1 MRNHK
6 TTRLVA
12 VVPTLV
18 LSGMV
23 CFQASAQTW
32 TQAAPAA
39 QGSTAT
45 GHGGKT
51 THGTSTAGQEK
62 KKTSVYTRG
71 TPVVV
76 QNEDLS
82 PQIVTILHRLTGLK
96 VLRQLLRYHEELA
109 AIGNFDEA
117 IKISRDVH
125 TNVIA
130 GLALDDGETIA
141 AWLPEAAAEM
151 PPPAVQFAPRR
162 PGASGSSVAVP
173 AQPQMPPLPAMT
185 LPDGPTISFSGNL
198 VDPADLRVITRDGKR
213 LAGRYIGLDG
223 LTGLSVISLPN
234 SGLPRIVEPKSE
246 TLVLGQR
253 LRVIGPQPAP
263 HPSPRLEPGTLRAM
277 YFRVGQ
283 TDATVIAL
291 MRSPSGALARIKVK
305 ASKLS
310 AASMGSIAINDAG
323 ETVGIIDAVQG
334 TEATIVPVA
343 LVRSAAK
350 RVLARQASV
359 PRPWLGIRGEP
370 IGAVSLDKIQG
381 IGWKLERARELA
393 EKRCGILLT
402 SVIPG
407 SPAARNKLKAG
418 DVILSVNN
426 EDIRNGEEFS
436 WLLQEAG
443 PGSSVDFVVARPG
456 QIANEAFK
464 IELSESPDP
473 LFGWRMPLGHKV
485 KNFEPGSLLA
495 QGIETIALKSKA
507 GVGFG
512 PNSGLLVVYVQ
523 PSTEAFK
530 AGLRPGDVI
539 QAIDGKQL
547 LPASAGALLKNLGA
561 SSTLSIVRNKQ
572 KLTMTISTAKQPAE

>member
-1 MRNHK
+1 MRSHR
-6 TTRLVA
+6 TTGLFA
-12 VVPTLV
+12 VVPTIL
-18 LSGMV
+18 LSGLV

-32 TQAAPAA
+32 TPAA
-39 QGSTAT
+39 QASTAT

-51 THGTSTAGQEK
+51 PTPGSTTAVQEK
-62 KKTSVYTRG
+62 KKTTISTRAN
-71 TPVVV
+71 PVIV

-96 VLRQLLRYHEELA
+96 VLRQLLRYNEELA
-109 AIGNFDEA
+109 AVGNFDEA
-117 IKISRDVH
+117 FKITRDVH

-162 PGASGSSVAVP
+162 PGASSAAVVVP

-185 LPDGPTISFSGNL
+185 LPDGPAISFSGNL

-223 LTGLSVISLPN
+223 LTGLSVISLAN
-234 SGLPRIVEPKSE
+234 SGLPRIIEPKDE
-246 TLVLGQR
+246 TLILGQR

-263 HPSPRLEPGTLRAM
+263 QPGPRPEPGSAKSM

-283 TDATVIAL
+283 TDATIVGL
-291 MRSPSGALARIKVK
+291 TRSPSGALARIKVK
-305 ASKLS
+305 AAKLS

-370 IGAVSLDKIQG
+370 IGAVTLEKIQG
-381 IGWKLERARELA
+381 IGWKLDRAKELA

-407 SPAARNKLKAG
+407 SPAARNKLKPG

-426 EDIRNGEEFS
+426 EDIKNGEDFS
-436 WLLQEAG
+436 WWLQEAG
-443 PGSSVDFVVARPG
+443 PGNSVQFVVARPG
-456 QIANEAFK
+456 QVANEAFK

-485 KNFEPGSLLA
+485 KSLEPGSLLA
-495 QGIETIALKSKA
+495 QGIETIAIKSKT
-507 GVGFG
+507 GFG
-512 PNSGLLVVYVQ
+512 PNGGLLVVYVQ
-523 PSTEAFK
+523 PSTEASK

-539 QAIDGKQL
+539 EAIDGKQL
-547 LPASAGALLKNLGA
+547 LPGSRSALLKNLGT
-561 SSTLSIVRNKQ
+561 SSTLTIVRNKQ
-572 KLTMTISTAKQPAE
+572 KMTMTISTAKQPAE

>member
-1 MRNHK
+1 MG
-6 TTRLVA
+6 LFA
-12 VVPTLV
+12 VVPTIL
-18 LSGMV
+18 LSGLM
-23 CFQASAQTW
+23 CFQASGQTW
-32 TQAAPAA
+32 TPAA

-45 GHGGKT
+45 GQGGKT
-51 THGTSTAGQEK
+51 TTHGNTTTAHEK
-62 KKTSVYTRG
+62 KKTTVSTRAN
-71 TPVVV
+71 PVIV
-76 QNEDLS
+76 QNQDLS

-96 VLRQLLRYHEELA
+96 VLRQLLRYNEELA
-109 AIGNFDEA
+109 AVGNFDEA
-117 IKISRDVH
+117 FKITRDVH

-162 PGASGSSVAVP
+162 PGASGAAVAVP
-173 AQPQMPPLPAMT
+173 AQPQMPPLPSMT
-185 LPDGPTISFSGNL
+185 LPGGPAISFSGNL

-223 LTGLSVISLPN
+223 LTGLSVISLAN
-234 SGLPRIVEPKSE
+234 SGLPRIVDPKNE
-246 TLVLGQR
+246 TLTVGQR

-263 HPSPRLEPGTLRAM
+263 QPGHRPEPGTAKSM

-283 TDATVIAL
+283 TDATIVDL
-291 MRSPSGALARIKVK
+291 TKSPSGALARIKVK
-305 ASKLS
+305 AGKLS

-323 ETVGIIDAVQG
+323 ETVGIIDAVHG
-334 TEATIVPVA
+334 TEASIVPVA

-370 IGAVSLDKIQG
+370 IGAVSLEKIQG
-381 IGWKLERARELA
+381 IGWKLDRARELA

-407 SPAARNKLKAG
+407 SPAARNKLKPG

-426 EDIRNGEEFS
+426 EDIRNGEDFS

-443 PGSSVDFVVARPG
+443 PGNSVQFVVARPG
-456 QIANEAFK
+456 QLANEAFK

-485 KNFEPGSLLA
+485 KALEPGSLLA
-495 QGIETIALKSKA
+495 QGIETIAIKSKT
-507 GVGFG
+507 GFG
-512 PNSGLLVVYVQ
+512 PNGGLLVVYVQ

-539 QAIDGKQL
+539 EAIDGRQL
-547 LPASAGALLKNLGA
+547 LPGSRTALLKNLGA
-561 SSTLSIVRNKQ
+561 SSTLTIVRNKQ
-572 KLTMTISTAKQPAE
+572 KMTMTISTAKQPAE

>member
-1 MRNHK
+1 MRSHK
-6 TTRLVA
+6 TSGLFA
-12 VVPTLV
+12 VVPTILLLGLV
-18 LSGMV
+18 HL
-23 CFQASAQTW
+23 QANAQTP
-32 TQAAPAA
+32 TPAA
-39 QGSTAT
+39 QGSK
-45 GHGGKT
+45 KT
-51 THGTSTAGQEK
+51 TVSTR
-62 KKTSVYTRG
+62 VN
-71 TPVVV
+71 PVIV
-76 QNEDLS
+76 QNEDLA

-96 VLRQLLRYHEELA
+96 VIRQLLRYNEELE
-109 AIGNFDEA
+109 AIANFDEA
-117 IKISRDVH
+117 FKITRDVH

-151 PPPAVQFAPRR
+151 PPPAVQFAPRVPAAR
-162 PGASGSSVAVP
+162 GASVAVP
-173 AQPQMPPLPAMT
+173 AQPQMPPLPAMSV
-185 LPDGPTISFSGNL
+185 PDVPSISFTGNL

-213 LAGRYIGLDG
+213 LEGRYIGLDG
-223 LTGLSVISLPN
+223 LTGLSVISLPR
-234 SGLPRIVEPKSE
+234 SGLPRIVEPKDE
-246 TLVLGQR
+246 TLVIGQR
-253 LRVIGPQPAP
+253 LRVVGPQPAP
-263 HPSPRLEPGTLRAM
+263 RPEPGTPKAM

-283 TDATVIAL
+283 TDVTVVGL
-291 MRSPSGALARIKVK
+291 TRSPSGALAHIKVK
-305 ASKLS
+305 AAKLS

-334 TEATIVPVA
+334 TEASIVPVA

-370 IGAVSLDKIQG
+370 IEAVTLEKIQG

-407 SPAARNKLKAG
+407 SPAARNKLKPG

-443 PGSSVDFVVARPG
+443 PGSSVHFVVARPG
-456 QIANEAFK
+456 QAANEAFQ

-485 KNFEPGSLLA
+485 KAIEPGSLIS
-495 QGIETIALKSKA
+495 QGIETIAIKSKA
-507 GVGFG
+507 GVRFG
-512 PNSGLLVVYVQ
+512 PTGGLLVVYVQ
-523 PSTEAFK
+523 PATEAFK

-539 QAIDGKQL
+539 EAIDGHQL
-547 LPASAGALLKNLGA
+547 LSGSGGALLKNLGA
-561 SSTLSIVRNKQ
+561 SSTLSVVRNKQ
-572 KLTMTISTAKQPAE
+572 KLTMTISTSKQGAE

>member
-1 MRNHK
+1 MRSHR
-6 TTRLVA
+6 TTGLFA
-12 VVPTLV
+12 VVPTIL
-18 LSGMV
+18 LSGLI

-32 TQAAPAA
+32 TPAA

-45 GHGGKT
+45 GQGGKT
-51 THGTSTAGQEK
+51 TTHGSTTAVQEK
-62 KKTSVYTRG
+62 KRTTASTRAN
-71 TPVVV
+71 PVIV

-96 VLRQLLRYHEELA
+96 VLRQLLRYNEELA
-109 AIGNFDEA
+109 AVGNFDEA
-117 IKISRDVH
+117 FKITRDVH

-162 PGASGSSVAVP
+162 PGASGAAVAIP

-185 LPDGPTISFSGNL
+185 LPGGPAISFSGNL

-223 LTGLSVISLPN
+223 LTGLSVISLAN
-234 SGLPRIVEPKSE
+234 SGLPRIVEPKDE
-246 TLVLGQR
+246 TLILGQR

-263 HPSPRLEPGTLRAM
+263 QPGPRPEPGTAKSM

-283 TDATVIAL
+283 TDATIVGL
-291 MRSPSGALARIKVK
+291 TRSPSGALARIKVK
-305 ASKLS
+305 AGKLS

-323 ETVGIIDAVQG
+323 ETVGIIDTVHG

-359 PRPWLGIRGEP
+359 PRPWLGVRGEP
-370 IGAVSLDKIQG
+370 IEAMSLEKIQG
-381 IGWKLERARELA
+381 IGWKLDRARELA

-407 SPAARNKLKAG
+407 SPAARNKLKPG

-426 EDIRNGEEFS
+426 EDIKNGEDFS

-443 PGSSVDFVVARPG
+443 PGNSVQFVVARPG
-456 QIANEAFK
+456 QVANEAFK

-485 KNFEPGSLLA
+485 KALEPGSLLA
-495 QGIETIALKSKA
+495 QGIETIAIKSKT
-507 GVGFG
+507 GFG
-512 PNSGLLVVYVQ
+512 PNGGLLVVYVQ
-523 PSTEAFK
+523 PSTEASK

-539 QAIDGKQL
+539 EAIDGKQL
-547 LPASAGALLKNLGA
+547 LPGSRTALLKNLGT
-561 SSTLSIVRNKQ
+561 SSTLTIIRNKQ
-572 KLTMTISTAKQPAE
+572 KMTMTISTAKQPAE